1 VAVRW
6 PQGFRS
12 SGVACGIKAAGAADL
27 GLFVATEPIAWAG
40 VFTNNAAA
48 AAPVRWCRAALGTP
62 ARAVLVNSGN
72 ANACTGDSGVRA
84 VRDSAAATASAL
96 GCAPGEVLVASTG
109 PIGLRLPVDR
119 IVSSIPT
126 AISELADDVL
136 PFAGSILTTDTA
148 AKVATAEI
156 ERASIVGV
164 AKGAAMVAPN
174 MATMLAFVATDA
186 ALPQDPLQRALRAA
200 AGATFNQI
208 SIDACESTNDSVFL
222 LSSGTGPAVE
232 LDAFREA
239 LRGVCESLAEQIV
252 RDAEGATKL
261 LRIHVSGAPDTDAAA
276 RHGRAVAA
284 SDLWRAAAHGADPNW
299 GRIVAALGSADR
311 GLDIASTTVRIAGT
325 TLFDRGEPVAD
336 PAPVAAAM
344 AADEVTVDVT
354 VGEGPGGAVILA
366 SDLTPDYVKLNAERT
381 T

>member
-1 VAVRW
+1 VRW
-6 PQGFRS
+6 PSGFHS
-12 SGVACGIKAAGAADL
+12 SGVACGIKSAGDADL
-27 GLFVATEPIAWAG
+27 GLLVASEPIAWAG

-48 AAPVRWCRAALGTP
+48 AAPVRWCRAALGAP

-72 ANACTGDSGVRA
+72 ANACTGESGVRA
-84 VRDSAAATASAL
+84 VRDSAAAAASAL

-109 PIGLRLPVDR
+109 PIGVRLPVDR
-119 IVSSIPT
+119 IVSAVPT

-148 AKVATAEI
+148 AKIATAELGG
-156 ERASIVGV
+156 ATIVGA

-186 ALPQDPLQRALRAA
+186 ALPQDSLQSALSAVAA
-200 AGATFNQI
+200 ATFNSI

-222 LSSGTGPAVE
+222 LSSGTGPAVG
-232 LDAFREA
+232 LDAFRAA
-239 LRGVCESLAEQIV
+239 LGGVCASLAEQIV
-252 RDAEGATKL
+252 RDAEGGTKL
-261 LRIHVSGAPDTDAAA
+261 LRIRVSGAPDTAAA
-276 RHGRAVAA
+276 TRHGRAVAA

-299 GRIVAALGSADR
+299 GRILAALGSADR
-311 GLDIASTTVRIAGT
+311 GLHIASTTVRIAGT

-344 AADEVTVDVT
+344 TADEVTVDVV
-354 VGEGPGGAVILA
+354 VGDGPGRVEILT
-366 SDLTPDYVKLNAERT
+366 SDLSPDYVKLNAEGT